1 MRTYAIIQQNDEH
14 DVIGNIAEQIKKY
27 DNDGK
32 VYLFTTNQDNPPT
45 HETCEELIVIPL
57 DICEKESKIHN
68 YVVKW
73 FKDRNIGGFLHIF
86 KDNIGVVPENME
98 KFAPEIEQFMNIFG
112 YDVWLNTFTDGCNF
126 IFDKWIPRVN
136 VVNDNEELKKK
147 YDKTSMW
154 TSNANTNFMIY
165 DLDVLKLENVLF
177 DESFSIGMFYII
189 KFFAERRNQKLP
201 GCFMNFY
208 PTLESEKGILKDMKY
223 PSKEDKGIAERMRNE
238 DKLFKEMNIDYRPT
252 EQLEP
257 VLEFIR
263 TKLTEL

>member
-1 MRTYAIIQQNDEH
+1 MRTYAIIQQNIDR
-14 DVIGNIAEQIKKY
+14 DVIGNIAEQIRKY
-27 DNDGK
+27 DSEGK
-32 VYLFTTNQDNPPT
+32 IYLFTTDKTDKVTP
-45 HETCEELIVIPL
+45 EIIEEIIKINIEIYDV
-57 DICEKESKIHN
+57 ESKIHN
-68 YVVKW
+68 FVVRW
-73 FKDRNIGGFLHIF
+73 FKENCQEGFLHVF
-86 KDNIGVVPENME
+86 KDNVGVVPENME
-98 KFAPEIEQFMNIFG
+98 KFAPEIEQFMKIFG

-147 YDKTSMW
+147 YDKTIMW

-189 KFFAERRNQKLP
+189 KFFAERRNRKLP

-208 PTLESEKGILKDMKY
+208 PTLESEKGTLKDMKY
-223 PSKEDKGIAERMRNE
+223 PSKEDKDIAERMRNE
-238 DKLFKEMNIDYRPT
+238 DKIFKEMNIDYRPT